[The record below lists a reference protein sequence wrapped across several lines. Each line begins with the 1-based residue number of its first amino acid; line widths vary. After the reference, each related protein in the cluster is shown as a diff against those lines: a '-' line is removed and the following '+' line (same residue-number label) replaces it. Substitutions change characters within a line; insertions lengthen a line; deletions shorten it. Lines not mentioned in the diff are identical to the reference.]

1 MACSRYARLRGANK
15 AGLAVVAAAKACL
28 ILTAVTT
35 AVLTSEAR
43 AEEITFG
50 GLART
55 YYYSSSRE
63 LDGRNNLYG
72 ASLEPKLDLRFSPEA
87 ALHAEGRVMA
97 QHPWK
102 DSDASL
108 REGYLDLAVN
118 DADLRLGKQIVK
130 WGRADTIN
138 PTDNL
143 TPSDYTLLYPEDDDL
158 KSGIPAAKATYNAG
172 GYALTGIWLPRFQPS
187 RIPLPIP
194 RARTR
199 EVLPAR
205 TWEHGE
211 YAFKIDQSGGTVDW
225 SLSYFDGYDPMP
237 DLGVT
242 DRVTLTYPRIR
253 TVGGDFASTAGKY
266 GLRGEAAYLFTP
278 DRSGEDPFRKNPF
291 FFYVLGV
298 DRTYGENLYLNF
310 QFIQRIVTN
319 FRDPHRGGDP
329 MLREVAVTGAVL
341 NNQIDEVTNSLSLK
355 IQYKMFY
362 ETLKAE
368 ASAIYNITRSDYLIR
383 PRVYYAITDRYSV
396 VCGGD
401 LYRGRKESFFGL
413 LKDNSLAFV
422 EFRAGF

>member
-1 MACSRYARLRGANK
+1 MVAAVLACLAPA
-15 AGLAVVAAAKACL
+15 AVV
-28 ILTAVTT
+28 TAVF
-35 AVLTSEAR
+35 SGEAR

-50 GLART
+50 GLARS

-87 ALHAEGRVMA
+87 AIHAEGRVIA

-108 REGYLDLAVN
+108 REGYLDLALR
-118 DADLRLGKQIVK
+118 DADFRLGKQIVK

-158 KSGIPAAKATYNAG
+158 KSGISAAKATYNAA
-172 GYALTGIWLPRFQPS
+172 GYALTGIWLPRFKPS
-187 RIPLPIP
+187 RIPLPVP
-194 RARTR
+194 RAQTR
-199 EVLPAR
+199 EILPPR
-205 TWEHGE
+205 NWEHGE
-211 YAFKIDQSGGTVDW
+211 YAFKLDQSGGMVDW

-237 DLGVT
+237 DLGAA
-242 DRVTLTYPRIR
+242 DRVTLTYPRVR
-253 TVGGDFASTAGKY
+253 AVGGDFASTFGKY
-266 GLRGEAAYLFTP
+266 GLRGEAAYFFTP
-278 DRSGEDPFRKNPF
+278 DSSGEDPFRKNPF

-298 DRTYGENLYLNF
+298 DRSYGENLYLNF
-310 QFIQRIVTN
+310 QFIQRVVTN
-319 FRDPHRGGDP
+319 FRDPHRVADP

-355 IQYKMFY
+355 LQYKMFY

-368 ASAIYNITRSDYLIR
+368 VSGIYNITRSDYLIR
-383 PRVYYAITDRYSV
+383 PRLYYAITDRYSV
-396 VCGGD
+396 VFGGD

-413 LKDNSLAFV
+413 LKDNSLGFV

>member
-1 MACSRYARLRGANK
+1 MACFRYARLRGANK
-15 AGLAVVAAAKACL
+15 GALAAVAAVLVCL
-28 ILTAVTT
+28 APAAVITAVS
-35 AVLTSEAR
+35 AGEAR
-43 AEEITFG
+43 AEEIAFG
-50 GLART
+50 GLARS

-63 LDGRNNLYG
+63 LDRRNDLYG
-72 ASLEPKLDLRFSPEA
+72 ASLEPKLDLRFTPEA
-87 ALHAEGRVMA
+87 AIHAEGRVIA

-108 REGYLDLAVN
+108 REGYLDLAVE
-118 DADLRLGKQIVK
+118 DADFRLGKQIVK

-143 TPSDYTLLYPEDDDL
+143 TPSDYTLLFPEDDDL
-158 KSGIPAAKATYNAG
+158 KSGIPAVKATYNAG

-194 RARTR
+194 RAQTR
-199 EVLPAR
+199 EILPAR
-205 TWEHGE
+205 TLEHGG
-211 YAFKIDQSGGTVDW
+211 YAFKVDQSGGMVDW

-237 DLGVT
+237 DLGVA

-253 TVGGDFASTAGKY
+253 TVGGDFAYTAGRY
-266 GLRGEAAYLFTP
+266 GLRGEAAYFFTP

-291 FFYVLGV
+291 FFYVLGL
-298 DRTYGENLYLNF
+298 DRTYAEKLYLNF

-319 FRDPHRGGDP
+319 FRDPRRIEEP
-329 MLREVAVTGAVL
+329 MPREVAVTGAVL

-355 IQYKMFY
+355 LQYKMFY

-368 ASAIYNITRSDYLIR
+368 VSGIYNITRNDYLLR

-396 VCGGD
+396 VLGGD

-422 EFRAGF
+422 ELRAGF